1 MTFGVEHG
9 NRRRETHPNQ
19 ERFIRI
25 LLIRRLQLIALLNF
39 GIFYA
44 FDSMTLTKTGAQ
56 NPSDEAQVRQLKHE
70 LQLPMP
76 PENQPAA
83 RDSLAK
89 QQAEAAIELLKLVQD
104 GHVWSLLGHSS
115 DDSRRT
121 YVIHGLARLRVN
133 PASIIRRLET
143 ETDVSVRRAL
153 ILSLGE
159 YTGDQ
164 LPESLRRPLIS
175 RLLRWYRDDPDPG
188 IHGAI
193 DWLLRYGRQ
202 GEIARKLDW
211 QQTVAL
217 SEIDRNLAGRSA
229 EQRAWYVTKEGQTM
243 ATVRGPIEFV
253 MGSPEYEAG
262 RVPASDSPRETF
274 HRARISRS
282 FAISNKEVTT
292 GQFQRFLDANREVKA
307 RFTYAENPERMA
319 RVLQTFSPDPNGPQI
334 AVTWYEAA
342 MYCNWLSRQE
352 GIPESEWVYP
362 TGFTQIRDGMQMPK
376 DYLHKTG
383 YRLPTEA
390 EWEYAARAGSVTARF
405 YGTSDEMLKEYAWY
419 SRNPPQRKTDPAD
432 PTDPHRTWPVGQLK
446 PNDFGLFDIYGNV
459 WEWCQDRMRE
469 DASAGA
475 VIEDRED
482 EVLLVSDKEA
492 RSRRGGAFS
501 YEASAQRS
509 ADRDTRNAFPILR
522 RDNVGF
528 RIARTYR

>member
-1 MTFGVEHG
+1 
-9 NRRRETHPNQ
+9 
-19 ERFIRI
+19 
-25 LLIRRLQLIALLNF
+25 LLNF
-39 GIFYA
+39 GVSYA
-44 FDSMTLTKTGAQ
+44 CDSVTLTKPGAQ
-56 NPSDEAQVRQLKHE
+56 NPPDEAQIRQLKKK
-70 LQLPMP
+70 LQEPMP

-83 RDSLAK
+83 RNSLAK
-89 QQAEAAIELLKLVQD
+89 QQAEAAIELLKLGQD
-104 GHVWSLLGHSS
+104 AGVWPLLTHSS

-121 YVIHGLARLRVN
+121 YLIHGLARLRVN
-133 PASIIRRLET
+133 PALIIRRLDI

-159 YTGDQ
+159 YTGEQ
-164 LPESLRRPLIS
+164 LTESFKRPLIS
-175 RLLRWYRDDPDPG
+175 KLLHWYRDDPDSG

-202 GEIARKLDW
+202 GENSRKLDW
-211 QQTVAL
+211 QTTIAL
-217 SEIDRNLAGRSA
+217 NETDRNLAGRSA
-229 EQRAWYVTKEGQTM
+229 GQRAWYVTKEGQTM
-243 ATVRGPIEFV
+243 VTVRGPIEFL

-262 RVPASDSPRETF
+262 RVPASDSPQETF
-274 HRARISRS
+274 HRARIPRS

-292 GQFQRFLDANREVKA
+292 GQFQRFLDANPEVKA
-307 RFTYAENPERMA
+307 TFTYPENPERMA

-362 TGFTQIRDGMQMPK
+362 TRFIQIRDGMQMPK
-376 DYLHKTG
+376 EYLHKTG

-419 SRNPPQRKTDPAD
+419 SKNPPKRKTDPDDAA
-432 PTDPHRTWPVGQLK
+432 DPHRTWPVGQLK

-469 DASAGA
+469 DTLTGA

-492 RSRRGGAFS
+492 RSRRGGGFS
-501 YEASAQRS
+501 YEAAAQRS